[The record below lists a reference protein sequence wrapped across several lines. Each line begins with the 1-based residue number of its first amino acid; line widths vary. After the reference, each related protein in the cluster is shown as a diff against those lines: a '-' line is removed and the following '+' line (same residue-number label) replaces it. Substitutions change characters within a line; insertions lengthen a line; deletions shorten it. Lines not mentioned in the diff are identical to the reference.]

1 MGFELFVPLG
11 ISASPSWWSRAR
23 SPPGVPER
31 YRRILPVPGRAR
43 EGLLT
48 EPRADALSGD
58 PRLRSPHRLQP
69 GDHVQNHSGRADF
82 ELGHIPGAQ
91 FVDVLSE
98 LSDMGHPV
106 PLMAPT
112 ASSAAAISFTCKWMT
127 YARGGRVRDR
137 GTVSE
142 QKTAEPSSSKSQS
155 RPAPRL
161 KTSEGLNTGLA
172 HG

>member
-1 MGFELFVPLG
+1 M
-11 ISASPSWWSRAR
+11 
-23 SPPGVPER
+23 
-31 YRRILPVPGRAR
+31 PVPGRAR

-48 EPRADALSGD
+48 EPTADALLGILD
-58 PRLRSPHRLQP
+58 CAVHIAFNP
-69 GDHVQNHSGRADF
+69 VTIQNHSGRADF
-82 ELGHIPGAQ
+82 ELEHIPGAG

-137 GTVSE
+137 GTVI
-142 QKTAEPSSSKSQS
+142 QKKTAEPSSSKSQS

-161 KTSEGLNTGLA
+161 KTSCQWATADDQPRAEQFCD
-172 HG
+172 

>member
-1 MGFELFVPLG
+1 M
-11 ISASPSWWSRAR
+11 
-23 SPPGVPER
+23 
-31 YRRILPVPGRAR
+31 
-43 EGLLT
+43 
-48 EPRADALSGD
+48 
-58 PRLRSPHRLQP
+58 RSPHRLQP

-82 ELGHIPGAQ
+82 ELEHIPGAQ

-137 GTVSE
+137 GTVIQKKTGRAAQFEITE
-142 QKTAEPSSSKSQS
+142 QTRPSI
-155 RPAPRL
+155 
-161 KTSEGLNTGLA
+161 ED
-172 HG
+172 